1 MYFETSDHVKL
12 FYTDTQKGNLTLI
25 CIPGIGGSHVLWDQ
39 VVDLLKEQYRVIVTD
54 PRNQGLSQRTPKGET
69 IERHAQD
76 LEELLEYL
84 KIDKAVGMGNSMGAA
99 TLFAYINKYGANRFL
114 RLVDLDQSPKM
125 IADPSWQY
133 GFKDLDIDNFLEYL
147 KLDFGKAHYAHLNH
161 QMVARAKKEYHDFP
175 YDPKQNYRFLVD
187 HASKDWRNTLKN
199 LTIPLLILVGDH
211 SPYFDYNF
219 VKEVASW
226 NKLISYKV
234 IKDCGHLIQAEK
246 PQELATIIEKFVN

>member
-25 CIPGIGGSHVLWDQ
+25 CIPEIGGSHVLWDQ

-99 TLFAYINKYGANRFL
+99 TFV
-114 RLVDLDQSPKM
+114 RL
-125 IADPSWQY
+125 
-133 GFKDLDIDNFLEYL
+133 
-147 KLDFGKAHYAHLNH
+147 
-161 QMVARAKKEYHDFP
+161 
-175 YDPKQNYRFLVD
+175 
-187 HASKDWRNTLKN
+187 
-199 LTIPLLILVGDH
+199 
-211 SPYFDYNF
+211 
-219 VKEVASW
+219 
-226 NKLISYKV
+226 YK
-234 IKDCGHLIQAEK
+234 
-246 PQELATIIEKFVN
+246 